1 LGGEERKNEERKGA
15 FRMRKGERERFRE
28 ERGIRMSEWGEE
40 WGEGI
45 NRIGELEKGER
56 GEARKGEMGKNRR
69 VKVQ

>member
-1 LGGEERKNEERKGA
+1 
-15 FRMRKGERERFRE
+15 MRKGKVLSKWEKKRERFGE
-28 ERGIRMSEWGEE
+28 KRGIRMSEWGKE

-45 NRIGELEKGER
+45 NRIRELEKGKK